1 LDSIPAVDS
10 FCWRE
15 SGKVFSVTASAM
27 DGNENQQK
35 SFWKSLSP
43 WDWLAAF
50 VCLLGFAATWNRDY
64 LYGLPGVGLLQL
76 AAGVAAFY
84 LFYHFWTR
92 WRSQLL
98 WSLRNRLIVAYL
110 FIAVVPIILLL
121 IFAGLLGQ
129 IIYQQL
135 GAYLLYHD
143 VEDRLEMLRNSAE
156 AIAAAESTLPPNMDQ
171 LTIDRALAGQVLF
184 AEEKQL
190 PGLIVN
196 FGADP
201 GYFHEVAGNDARAFT
216 GLVQDGTQL
225 RLLAMRQVD
234 SPRGRQYIELSVP
247 VSPDFL
253 EGLAPDLGPVDVTL
267 WQTVDKNATPSAVPI
282 GENHY
287 YRAVM
292 RVMTKKRP
300 LLPAQTWLDPIIEGF
315 SQLNATYLEG
325 DRVLE
330 RDHPVFAFFKARRSQ
345 LSHRIFAS
353 LGELGGAKGFELRL
367 IGAFF
372 LLIELAA
379 LVIGIR
385 LTRAITRTISDLSRA
400 TQAVQEGNLA
410 ARVPVERRDQLGM
423 LGESFNSMTGSI
435 GRLITEQ
442 KHLQRLE
449 NEISIAREVQD
460 QLFPENLPHV
470 EGVEIEAICKA
481 ARSVSGDYYDFIQ
494 LTPTRVAIAIADIS
508 GKGISAALLM
518 ASLQAALRSQLLTA
532 GSENLSTAELVSRLN
547 KHLVRNTGDDRFAT
561 FLVALYDITAR
572 KLRYTNAG
580 HLPGFCLSDGKAQHL
595 DVGGIVLGIVDDY
608 EYKEGCVDVPPNA
621 VLIGYSDG
629 LVEPEN
635 AYGEEFG
642 VSRLEAAAQRV
653 RQASPGKIAQ
663 SLMTA
668 AEEWSGSPEQ
678 ADDMT
683 VIVAKLK

>member
-1 LDSIPAVDS
+1 
-10 FCWRE
+10 
-15 SGKVFSVTASAM
+15 M
-27 DGNENQQK
+27 DGKENQQK
-35 SFWKSLSP
+35 SFWKSLSML
-43 WDWLAAF
+43 DWLAG
-50 VCLLGFAATWNRDY
+50 VLCLLGVAAYWYRDY
-64 LYGLPGVGLLQL
+64 LYAVPGVGLLQL
-76 AAGVAAFY
+76 AAVVAAFY

-92 WRSQLL
+92 WRTQLL
-98 WSLRNRLIVAYL
+98 WSLRNRLIVTYL

-121 IFAGLLGQ
+121 VFASLLGQ

-143 VEDRLEMLRNSAE
+143 VEDRLEMLRNSGE
-156 AIAAAESTLPPNMDQ
+156 AIAAAESTLPANIDQ
-171 LTIDRALAGQVLF
+171 LTLDRALAGQVLI
-184 AEEKQL
+184 AEDKQL
-190 PGLIVN
+190 PGLMVN
-196 FGADP
+196 FGADED
-201 GYFHEVAGNDARAFT
+201 YFREVVGKDIGAFT

-225 RLLAMRQVD
+225 RLVSMREVD

-247 VSPDFL
+247 VTSEFL

-267 WQTVDKNATPSAVPI
+267 WQSVGKDESQSAVRI
-282 GENHY
+282 GEDRSGQGRF

-292 RVMTKKRP
+292 RVMTKKRQ
-300 LLPAQTWLDPIIEGF
+300 LLPAQSWMDPVVEGF
-315 SQLNATYLEG
+315 SQLNATYLAG
-325 DRVLE
+325 DRVQE

-345 LSHRIFAS
+345 LNHRLFAS

-367 IGAFF
+367 IGVFF

-410 ARVPVERRDQLGM
+410 ARVPVQRRDQLGM

-442 KHLQRLE
+442 KQLQRLE

-561 FLVALYDITAR
+561 FFIALYDIAAR

-580 HLPGFCLSDGKAQHL
+580 HLPGFCISDGKSQHL

-608 EYKEGCVDVPPNA
+608 HYKEACVDVPPNA
-621 VLIGYSDG
+621 VVIGYSDG

-653 RQASPGKIAQ
+653 RQAPPRKIAE

-668 AEEWSGSPEQ
+668 AEEWSGTPEQ

-683 VIVAKLK
+683 VIVAKLT

>member
-1 LDSIPAVDS
+1 MTE
-10 FCWRE
+10 R
-15 SGKVFSVTASAM
+15 
-27 DGNENQQK
+27 ENQQN
-35 SFWKSLSP
+35 SFWKNLSAL
-43 WDWLAAF
+43 DWLAAF
-50 VCLLGFAATWNRDY
+50 LCLLGAVAVWDRELLF
-64 LYGLPGVGLLQL
+64 GLPGAGVLQFVGLL
-76 AAGVAAFY
+76 AIIY
-84 LFYHFWTR
+84 LFYRFWTK

-98 WSLRNRLIVAYL
+98 WSLQSRLIVAYL
-110 FIAVVPIILLL
+110 FIAVVPIILIL
-121 IFAGLLGQ
+121 IFASLLGQ
-129 IIYQQL
+129 IIYSQL

-156 AIAAAESTLPPNMDQ
+156 AIAAAESTLPTSMDQ
-171 LTIDRALAGQVLF
+171 ITMDRALAGQVLF

-190 PGLIVN
+190 PGLTVN

-201 GYFHEVAGNDARAFT
+201 DYFHKIAGKDGGSFT
-216 GLVQDGTQL
+216 GLVQDETVL
-225 RLLAMRQVD
+225 RLVAMREAD
-234 SPRGRQYIELSVP
+234 SPRGRQFIELSVP
-247 VSPDFL
+247 VTPEFL
-253 EGLAPDLGPVDVTL
+253 EGLAPDLGPVSFTL
-267 WQTVDKNATPSAVPI
+267 WETVGNNSTQSAVPI
-282 GENHY
+282 GQKR
-287 YRAVM
+287 YRSVS
-292 RVMTKKRP
+292 RVKTQKRP
-300 LLPAQTWLDPIIEGF
+300 LLEAQSWMDPVVDGF
-315 SQLNATYLEG
+315 SQLNVTYLVG
-325 DRVLE
+325 DQVLS
-330 RDHPVFAFFKARRSQ
+330 RNHPVFGFFNARRSQ
-345 LSHRIFAS
+345 LTHRLFTS
-353 LGELGGAKGFELRL
+353 LGDLGGAKGFELKL
-367 IGAFF
+367 IGVIF
-372 LLIELAA
+372 LLLELAA
-379 LVIGIR
+379 LVIGVR
-385 LTRAITRTISDLSRA
+385 LTRAMTRTISDLSRA
-400 TQAVQEGNLA
+400 TQAVQEGNLS

-460 QLFPENLPHV
+460 QLFPQNLPHV
-470 EGVEIEAICKA
+470 EGIEIEAICKA

-494 LTPTRVAIAIADIS
+494 LSPTTVAIAIADIS

-518 ASLQAALRSQLLTA
+518 ASLQAALRSQLLTP
-532 GSENLSTAELVSRLN
+532 GSENMSTAELVSRLN

-561 FLVALYDITAR
+561 FLIAIYDLAAR

-580 HLPGFCLSDGKAQHL
+580 HLPGFCLSDGRAQHL
-595 DVGGIVLGIVDDY
+595 DAGGIVLGIVDDY
-608 EYKEGCVDVPPNA
+608 DYKEGCVDVPPNA

-653 RQASPGKIAQ
+653 RHSAPRRIAE

-683 VIVAKLK
+683 VIVAKLS